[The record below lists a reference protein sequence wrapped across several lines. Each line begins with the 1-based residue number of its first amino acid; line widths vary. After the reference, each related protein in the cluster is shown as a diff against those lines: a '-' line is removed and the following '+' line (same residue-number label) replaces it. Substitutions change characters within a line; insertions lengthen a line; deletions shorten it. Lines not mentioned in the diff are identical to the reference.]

1 MENFASSAEDMLIDG
16 LSFKLS
22 PGSSYITDRKN
33 VSFFPSGS
41 SIYTTVGRTKVLR
54 ILLNGD
60 DWLDP
65 STLRVF
71 FDVRNNDG
79 SAPLRVLG
87 GPHCFWRRCRIMCG
101 NQLVEDI
108 DYYNRCHQMFD
119 TLRARH
125 VRQNEDCEGFEPR
138 FDQPNYQSIFFY
150 AVNLDFIRLF

>member
-41 SIYTTVGRTKVLR
+41 NVYTTAGGTKVLR

-71 FDVRNNDG
+71 FDVRNNDA
-79 SAPLRVLG
+79 SYPLRVLG
-87 GPHCFWRRCRIMCG
+87 GPHCFWRRCRIICG
-101 NQLVEDI
+101 QL
-108 DYYNRCHQMFD
+108 
-119 TLRARH
+119 
-125 VRQNEDCEGFEPR
+125 CEKS
-138 FDQPNYQSIFFY
+138 PN
-150 AVNLDFIRLF
+150 V